1 MNLNPL
7 ATAALVMIGIAQVWQ
22 AWTALQPTP
31 QETHFRVVQE
41 FCKGQAQGTI
51 TFDKNIRHYIECMSQ
66 HAQKAFLLTSLANRP
81 WRQPPQV
88 NSVTPRNAR
97 YGIYEAILPYIC
109 GTGVLSQAPSI
120 ELQSLFGR
128 RRDRRARIYCG

>member
-41 FCKGQAQGTI
+41 FCKSQAQEVGI
-51 TFDKNIRHYIECMSQ
+51 SDKSSTKSYIECMSQ
-66 HAQKAFLLTSLANRP
+66 HVEKAYL
-81 WRQPPQV
+81 
-88 NSVTPRNAR
+88 
-97 YGIYEAILPYIC
+97 
-109 GTGVLSQAPSI
+109 
-120 ELQSLFGR
+120 
-128 RRDRRARIYCG
+128 

>member
-41 FCKGQAQGTI
+41 FCKKQAQKSG
-51 TFDKNIRHYIECMSQ
+51 DVKRAYVGCM
-66 HAQKAFLLTSLANRP
+66 AELT
-81 WRQPPQV
+81 Q
-88 NSVTPRNAR
+88 
-97 YGIYEAILPYIC
+97 
-109 GTGVLSQAPSI
+109 
-120 ELQSLFGR
+120 
-128 RRDRRARIYCG
+128 DRE